1 MKIKSENF
9 WENIGE
15 IIYVPKDIKW
25 DGDDET
31 INLKAGTYQ
40 IVEIKEHGNLFLDIK
55 NNKLV
60 NSEPITGLE
69 FANLVTPPEERLE
82 LLEDAFTKQVLMLS
96 SEGWTELEDPTEFDL
111 DITPTLLKLKTIQL
125 MRKRDA

>member
-15 IIYVPKDIKW
+15 IIYVPMNIKW

-55 NNKLV
+55 NNDLSHLSDDFKRFLAE
-60 NSEPITGLE
+60 SYPKCP
-69 FANLVTPPEERLE
+69 FYPDNLADVPGSFFGTEKPMI
-82 LLEDAFTKQVLMLS
+82 VLIRCL
-96 SEGWTELEDPTEFDL
+96 FFF
-111 DITPTLLKLKTIQL
+111 K
-125 MRKRDA
+125 